1 LSQHL
6 TTSVPLR
13 RARPGRVSERS
24 QNVSELELS
33 PAAQQW
39 TNVVLIWLGFGI
51 ATGLLA
57 KLLVP
62 GREPAGPLGTLLIGI
77 FGSVLGPL
85 VVSAIL
91 HRQNFNPISPLG
103 LLASVGGA
111 LLFLAVYRF
120 LVAFVV
126 GRRLDDID

>member
-1 LSQHL
+1 
-6 TTSVPLR
+6 
-13 RARPGRVSERS
+13 
-24 QNVSELELS
+24 VSELELS

-39 TNVVLIWLGFGI
+39 INVVLIWLGFGI
-51 ATGLLA
+51 VTGLLA

-85 VVSAIL
+85 VVSALL
-91 HRQNFNPISPLG
+91 HRRDFNPISPLG

-111 LLFLAVYRF
+111 LLFLAIYRF

-126 GRRLDDID
+126 GRRLDDAD